1 MQDQVRKNSF
11 RTMMSLDKDKHERYQ
26 LVSTIWN
33 LHLYW
38 TLYCIVVKPLT
49 RLQTELCCGKDTFQI
64 SRRDEQDAALFS
76 GWMKEL
82 LKTGGRQKMG
92 VVCDSQESNLG
103 LLLGRQLCSPLY
115 HNRNKKHKMWL
126 LCQEKNVKVEMSQ
139 LNVCFR
145 RYVGWEMTKCSK
157 QLKIA

>member
-49 RLQTELCCGKDTFQI
+49 RLQTELYCGKDTFQI

-115 HNRNKKHKMWL
+115 HNRTKSIKSGFCVREKMSRL
-126 LCQEKNVKVEMSQ
+126 RCRSLTCVSGGMLAEKWQNAASS
-139 LNVCFR
+139 LR
-145 RYVGWEMTKCSK
+145 
-157 QLKIA
+157 